1 MSQAAV
7 ELVMRGYWAF
17 VAGDLVTV
25 ADMLDPDVEWSS
37 VDPEMSDGRDEV
49 VEILAE
55 RFADGYRIELE
66 RCIGVADQVAVA
78 FRASG
83 VERDAADDRPLQTRR
98 YFTVGRYSAVVT
110 IRDERVVRVQDYP
123 SFAAALE
130 ALGIDEESHL

>member
-66 RCIGVADQVAVA
+66 RCIGVGDQVAVA

-123 SFAAALE
+123 TFTAALE